1 MITPIQMRAAR
12 AILDL
17 SQAEAAKLLG
27 IAPNTLSKIES
38 GQADPPASRIQEI
51 QNYYVGKG
59 IEFIDGDGARK
70 KQQNV
75 RIFEGQNNFWLFFD
89 DVYDVAK
96 NHSNPDICITNVKE
110 AEFDRWLAQYEP
122 IHNERMT
129 QLKGH
134 KLRVLLKEND
144 VHLTSSSYCQY
155 RWMKASQFADASLY
169 LYGDKSAF
177 IQFQQNNVVVTLV
190 ESAAVTNSMRKMFE
204 AVWEDS
210 KDIGL

>member
-1 MITPIQMRAAR
+1 MITPTQMRAAR
-12 AILDL
+12 AILDI
-17 SQAEAAKLLG
+17 SQGDAAKLLG

-51 QNYYVGKG
+51 QDYYERQG
-59 IEFIDGDGARK
+59 IEFTEADGVRRK
-70 KQQNV
+70 EQNV

-89 DVYDVAK
+89 DIYEVAR
-96 NHSNPDICITNVKE
+96 NHPTPDICITNVEE

-129 QLKGH
+129 KLKGH

-144 VHLTSSSYCQY
+144 HNLTSSTYCQY
-155 RWMKASQFADASLY
+155 RWMKESQFADASLY

-177 IQFQQNNVVVTLV
+177 IQFKPNNVIVTVV
-190 ESAAVTNSMRKMFE
+190 ESPAVTDSMRKMFE
-204 AVWEDS
+204 SVWDNS
-210 KDIGL
+210 KEMGA